1 MRFFGKILL
10 FIGGVCFIVF
20 AVLGLISLTQGLLA
34 NPSAYFASSNAVF
47 AFVVTILWLLL
58 DLFGGYSAIAYAF
71 LSRRWGWVR
80 TLSIVIIV
88 IFIINLVELII
99 AQVQGQKLDW
109 NAYSSLV
116 YGGTAGL
123 LYVLGF
129 LFCRKGHH

>member
-1 MRFFGKILL
+1 MRFLGKILL

-20 AVLGLISLTQGLLA
+20 AVLGAIDLTKALVADPQ
-34 NPSAYFASSNAVF
+34 AYFGSSSSIF
-47 AFVVTILWLLL
+47 AFVVRVLWLLL

-71 LSRRWGWVR
+71 LSRRWGWVQA
-80 TLSIVIIV
+80 LSIVIIV
-88 IFIINLVELII
+88 IFVINLVEVIV
-99 AQVQGQKLDW
+99 AQAQGQKLDW

-129 LFCRKGHH
+129 LCCRKGHR